1 MNYTDKSFLDL
12 TKKEISEIVESFGEL
27 PYRSDQLEAWIY
39 KKFVKNWETS
49 QNSIS
54 EIKKVYDGGIVL
66 GGFSEYDYLTK
77 RHNFKNLFTK
87 NS

>member
-39 KKFVKNWETS
+39 KKFVKRWRDMNNLPKKLVSKLDSSFKLHPLTE
-49 QNSIS
+49 IS
-54 EIKKVYDGGIVL
+54 SAGQSNDLSLIHI
-66 GGFSEYDYLTK
+66 
-77 RHNFKNLFTK
+77 
-87 NS
+87 